1 MAILTVTAPTEAV
14 LALADAK
21 KHLRVEDDFADDDD
35 LIQAYISVA
44 VAYCEN
50 KVQRKFARQQLDWI
64 APNLDNGMR
73 LPLAP
78 VVSVDSIKYLTYP
91 YGPEVTLDPSQYIVA
106 PQAQAV
112 AIVRPYYL
120 RWPWVGQGARPV
132 TVRFTVGGADLVSPG
147 ALHAVKMV
155 LAHLYEFRNPTI
167 VTRGQASEFQISS
180 ACASV
185 VDDLLFA
192 DRWE

>member
-1 MAILTVTAPTEAV
+1 MSLIVVVPPTETV

-21 KHLRVEDDFADDDD
+21 AHLRVESDFVDDDA
-35 LIQAYISVA
+35 LITAYISVA
-44 VAYCEN
+44 ISYCEN
-50 KVQRKFARQQLDWI
+50 KVQRKFQVQQLDWI

-73 LPLAP
+73 VPLAP

-106 PQAQAV
+106 PQAQGV

-120 RWPWVGQGARPV
+120 RWPWVGQGPKPV
-132 TVRFTVGGADLVSPG
+132 TVRFTVGGAALISPG
-147 ALHAVKMV
+147 ALHAIKMV
-155 LAHLYEFRNPTI
+155 LAHLYEFRSPTI
-167 VTRGQASEFQISS
+167 VTRGQASQFQIS
-180 ACASV
+180 AALESV